1 MYRSQFGI
9 GEAMSKIKSMQV
21 NVNHEEQTFY
31 QYVLKHMSVA
41 NFNTLP
47 QQLGVSSRMASLRL
61 RNPEKMPLGMIQ
73 TLAKILEV
81 SAQYLVDEF
90 QAGDDTLTAG
100 EYKQLI
106 QAD

>member
-1 MYRSQFGI
+1 
-9 GEAMSKIKSMQV
+9 MQV
-21 NVNHEEQTFY
+21 NINLQEQTFY

-47 QQLGVSSRMASLRL
+47 KQLGVSSRMASLRL
-61 RNPEKMPLGMIQ
+61 NNPQKMPLKMIEK
-73 TLAKILEV
+73 LANILKV
-81 SAQYLVDEF
+81 SVQYLVEEF

-106 QAD
+106 QTD

>member
-1 MYRSQFGI
+1 MP
-9 GEAMSKIKSMQV
+9 KIKSMQV
-21 NVNHEEQTFY
+21 NINHQEQTFY

-47 QQLGVSSRMASLRL
+47 KQLGVSSRMASLRL
-61 RNPEKMPLGMIQ
+61 KNPQKMPLEMIKK
-73 TLAKILEV
+73 LAEILKV
-81 SAQYLVDEF
+81 SVQYLVEEF

-106 QAD
+106 QTD